1 MPLNLIDAL
10 VAITFGA
17 GIMALLAIAY
27 GIIERSTLPKPLQS
41 VLLGSLFGSGAVL
54 AMMLPVNLGAGII
67 FDSRAIIVGLAA
79 AFGGWPVALFSAAIA
94 GTARAYIGG
103 AGAVAGIIGIFSAS
117 ALGLFWAWRLKPE
130 GPITPRLATTLGAT
144 ISLSVISMLL
154 LPQEILAQAF
164 TEIAPAIVVSGI
176 LSALVMAGF
185 LQRERDYIS
194 SERLWRE
201 NALTDPLTQLPNRRS
216 FFHLVE
222 STDAAPDRSNALL
235 VLDADNFK
243 TVNDRLGHAAG
254 DAALVAIAEKIK
266 QTVGKNG
273 LICRLGGEEF
283 AVFLP
288 AVPRHAANQIAESLR
303 TGIRDIRLSHE
314 GAPVPLSI
322 SIGGVMALAA
332 SQVPLTTLLNFAD
345 DALYQA
351 KADGRDKVVF
361 MQPLATHK
369 AASQHALPQ
378 PELQCG
384 TGHKKQRRP
393 NAKGRAK
400 CAALHAEKQADL
412 T

>member
-54 AMMLPVNLGAGII
+54 AMMLPINLGAGFI

-94 GTARAYIGG
+94 GAARAYIGG

-117 ALGLFWAWRLKPE
+117 ALGLFWAWHLKPK
-130 GPITPRLATTLGAT
+130 GPITPHSAVTLGAT
-144 ISLSVISMLL
+144 ISLSVLSMLL
-154 LPQEILAQAF
+154 LPHELLAQVF
-164 TEIAPAIVVSGI
+164 SRIVPAIVIGSIV
-176 LSALVMAGF
+176 SALIMAGF
-185 LQRERDYIS
+185 LQRERNYIT

-201 NALTDPLTQLPNRRS
+201 DALTDPLTKLPNRRS

-222 STDAAPDRSNALL
+222 STVTAPDNFNALL

-243 TVNDRLGHAAG
+243 AVNDKYGHPTG
-254 DAALVAIAEKIK
+254 DVALVAIANRIK
-266 QTVGKNG
+266 QIVGKKG

-288 AVPRHAANQIAESLR
+288 ASSRHTADQIAEHLR
-303 TGIRDIRLSHE
+303 SGIRAIQIVHD
-314 GAPVPLSI
+314 GAPVLLSV
-322 SIGGVMALAA
+322 SIGGVTSLAA
-332 SQVPLTTLLNFAD
+332 SQVPLSTLLASAD
-345 DALYQA
+345 DALYHA
-351 KADGRDKVVF
+351 KAGGRDKVVF
-361 MQPLATHK
+361 LKSLVTHRVT
-369 AASQHALPQ
+369 SQDPLPQ
-378 PELQCG
+378 PEPQCG
-384 TGHKKQRRP
+384 TGVKKQRRP

-400 CAALHAEKQADL
+400 CAALHAEKQVDL